1 LFFVL
6 LVGIWYASY
15 VNIYG
20 LSSCAG
26 CVARRWGDRLILF
39 KNRSYRVNV
48 WLFGLTD
55 ASAQVNVVWV
65 MLATAVFT
73 LVAWW
78 IVSLGRGLVRD
89 LREVQK
95 ERELALTQQVTQQ
108 RVAEL
113 DVRQRRVEEQLKHT
127 VGDGANDSA
136 DVGF

>member
-1 LFFVL
+1 MRLAIKTFTVYLRVLIVL
-6 LVGIWYASY
+6 LVVGAI
-15 VNIYG
+15 G
-20 LSSCAG
+20 
-26 CVARRWGDRLILF
+26 LILF

-65 MLATAVFT
+65 MLATAVCT
-73 LVAWW
+73 LATWW

-89 LREVQK
+89 LREVRR
-95 ERELALTQQVTQQ
+95 ERESAMAQQSTDQ

-113 DVRQRRVEEQLKHT
+113 DFRQRRVEEQLKHT